1 MNKIDELKTQYES
14 IYASDRLKQNVNRIL
29 KRKKFPVFLKITAAA
44 AAFILSFTAFFNFF
58 PNFAEA
64 AAEIPVI
71 GTLVRVITFG
81 KYENKDQGYEA
92 KVVTPKIEGLLDKD
106 LEERLNKD
114 FKENAEEIIK
124 AYENDVKELKKEYGE
139 ETIHM
144 GVTSDYII
152 KTDTDRI
159 LSLDVYIL
167 YTAGSSNTK
176 HTFYTID
183 KKTGKLLS
191 LSGLFKNG
199 ADYISPISEYIK
211 EEMKRLNTEEDGI
224 FWLNPEDEFSEC
236 FEKIRK
242 NQNFYINDNSE
253 LVICFDKYEVAAGAQ
268 GCPEFV
274 IPPDVISSVVSP
286 SSVIYKK

>member
-1 MNKIDELKTQYES
+1 MNKIDELKTQYEN
-14 IYASDRLKQNVNRIL
+14 IYASDQLKQNVNKIL
-29 KRKKFPVFLKITAAA
+29 KRKKFPVFLKITAAV

-92 KVVTPKIEGLLDKD
+92 KIITPKIEGLLDKD
-106 LEERLNKD
+106 LENRLNND

-144 GVTSDYII
+144 GVASDYII

-167 YTAGSSNTK
+167 YTAGSSSTK

-211 EEMKRLNTEEDGI
+211 EEMKRLNAEEDGL
-224 FWLNPEDEFSEC
+224 FWVNPEEDFFES
-236 FEKIRK
+236 FEKIK
-242 NQNFYINDNSE
+242 ENQNFYINDRCE